1 MMIRSIIVVW
11 VDGTPASHYINLSSR
26 LTGLGKLNLDYGK
39 RGGLSQQSFRLNN
52 NFVFVMGVRYI
63 HIAHVYDTPPL
74 SGI

>member
-52 NFVFVMGVRYI
+52 YSVFVMGVRYI
-63 HIAHVYDTPPL
+63 HMCMIHPPV
-74 SGI
+74 SRI

>member
-1 MMIRSIIVVW
+1 MIRSIIVVW
-11 VDGTPASHYINLSSR
+11 VGGTPPSHYINLSSR

-39 RGGLSQQSFRLNN
+39 RGGLSQQSFRFNN